1 MTGLAGGSGRVK
13 IWHIWVISMGNVHK
27 CIILTFPDP
36 PANPVIFD
44 GPSKVSFST
53 IWAVLG
59 QQGKYPP
66 IPHNRGVANSVKKN
80 DQVGRG
86 GQGRSKYGPECTL
99 CNKENG
105 LNLALE
111 PSRDP

>member
-1 MTGLAGGSGRVK
+1 MPSNLISEGSYYPPEVRVEHKTCGTICGTPVQAILDQESLTRLAG
-13 IWHIWVISMGNVHK
+13 
-27 CIILTFPDP
+27 
-36 PANPVIFD
+36 
-44 GPSKVSFST
+44 
-53 IWAVLG
+53 
-59 QQGKYPP
+59 
-66 IPHNRGVANSVKKN
+66 
-80 DQVGRG
+80 G